1 LLDEA
6 WTLFERAG
14 ALADRLGVASLPSQS
29 FVHLGMACVLIERN
43 ELDEAERQLREAI
56 VLGQAGGKVDHVIL
70 AHLALSRSQLARG
83 DLAGARRAARDA
95 QTTFDRSPVAHLAA
109 WVDTNWVSLW
119 LAEGD
124 LSAAE
129 SWANDTTSR
138 LDDSAGWRA
147 EVERM
152 TLARVRLAQERP
164 GDALKALTPVL
175 DRSAET
181 LSKGWITC
189 RIDALALVACVF
201 QQQGQH
207 RAALDALA
215 EAVRLAEPLGHVR
228 TFADK
233 GPVLATLL
241 VRIPTSSG
249 ATRDYIA
256 RLRAACGDPQA
267 TGGPRLSTGSNAT
280 PLSQRELEVLRHIH
294 AGLSN
299 REIAESLF
307 VTVGTV
313 KRHTNSIYSKLAVG
327 SRTQALARARTL
339 DLLGA

>member
-1 LLDEA
+1 
-6 WTLFERAG
+6 
-14 ALADRLGVASLPSQS
+14 
-29 FVHLGMACVLIERN
+29 VL
-43 ELDEAERQLREAI
+43 
-56 VLGQAGGKVDHVIL
+56 
-70 AHLALSRSQLARG
+70 
-83 DLAGARRAARDA
+83 
-95 QTTFDRSPVAHLAA
+95 
-109 WVDTNWVSLW
+109 LW

-129 SWANDTTSR
+129 DWADETIARIDGS
-138 LDDSAGWRA
+138 SGWRA

-152 TLARVRLAQERP
+152 TLARVGLAQGRP
-164 GDALKALTPVL
+164 SEALDALTPIL

-189 RIDALALVACVF
+189 RIDALALAACVF
-201 QQQGQH
+201 ERQGRH

-215 EAVRLAEPLGHVR
+215 EALHLAEPLGHIR

-233 GPVLATLL
+233 GPALATLL
-241 VRIPTSSG
+241 SQIPASNNAS
-249 ATRDYIA
+249 RDYIA
-256 RLRAACGDPQA
+256 RLRAACADAQPSDSA
-267 TGGPRLSTGSNAT
+267 RRSTSLSTT